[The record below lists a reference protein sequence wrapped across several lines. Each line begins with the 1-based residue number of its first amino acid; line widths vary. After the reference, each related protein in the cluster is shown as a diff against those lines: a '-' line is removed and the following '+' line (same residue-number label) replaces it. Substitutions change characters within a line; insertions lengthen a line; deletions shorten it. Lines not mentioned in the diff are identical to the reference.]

1 METLPLP
8 PRSSHLNPLLMRVTK
23 TLKFIRETRSALR
36 SRTEFY
42 GVHPFS
48 RPADTTQAMSVLSA
62 LPRPCS
68 RITYNTRYFSSNYIL
83 IILVLAV
90 YAVITGPAPLLFI
103 ATASLLSGGLALLI
117 NKSGPIIRKL
127 LYTILFVIGLPFYS
141 TIFWI
146 AGASSCFILGHA
158 ALTEPGVESKH
169 ATVQDSV

>member
-1 METLPLP
+1 METLPLL
-8 PRSSHLNPLLMRVTK
+8 PRSSHLNSLLMRVTK

-48 RPADTTQAMSVLSA
+48 RPADTTQVM
-62 LPRPCS
+62 S